1 MLGVG
6 YSFKPMKP
14 PHLQVQKSD
23 DGSFRTSGPIEK
35 RGRGSIYNQG
45 GRCRWFIAWVAHV
58 VKNCWWQQKAVH
70 YPHGFR
76 NESHTAKRHEKKGVA
91 QLRHY
96 QKSVVWLWFLFWLV
110 RERMFQKTPSISRRK
125 VKTTF
130 ETLFNKANSLQGGW
144 VSFVFSQHQ
153 SRCPCR
159 NAVHMFP
166 SKF

>member
-1 MLGVG
+1 MNNC
-6 YSFKPMKP
+6 PMKHSVFVKIFCFFACLELDTP
-14 PHLQVQKSD
+14 SSPWNPTS
-23 DGSFRTSGPIEK
+23 SGPK
-35 RGRGSIYNQG
+35 VRWWKLSGPRDPSKNVDVGSIFNQG

-110 RERMFQKTPSISRRK
+110 RERMFQKNTIHFQK
-125 VKTTF
+125 KGENYF
-130 ETLFNKANSLQGGW
+130 W
-144 VSFVFSQHQ
+144 DSF
-153 SRCPCR
+153 
-159 NAVHMFP
+159 
-166 SKF
+166 